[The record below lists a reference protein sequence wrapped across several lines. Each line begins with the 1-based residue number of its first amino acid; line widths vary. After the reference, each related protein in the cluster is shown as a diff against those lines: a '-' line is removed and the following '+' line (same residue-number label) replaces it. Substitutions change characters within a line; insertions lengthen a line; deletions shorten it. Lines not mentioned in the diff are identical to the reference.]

1 MAKRICVAG
10 AVAAHPFGNGGGTW
24 AFLQWVIGLRRLEY
38 ETYYVEHIERSR
50 CIDDEGAQVP
60 FGESAN
66 RRYFEGVMQRFGLT
80 ANAALLEFDG
90 LGYAGLS
97 RREIE

>member
-1 MAKRICVAG
+1 
-10 AVAAHPFGNGGGTW
+10 
-24 AFLQWVIGLRRLEY
+24 
-38 ETYYVEHIERSR
+38 
-50 CIDDEGAQVP
+50 VP

-66 RRYFEGVMQRFGLT
+66 RRYFEAVMQRFGLT

-97 RREIE
+97 RREIAEACGLTAAAVQKIIGKDKRATLDSPVTT